1 MFQDMNRSIKII
13 IGVTAAF
20 VLIMTAGIALMAM
33 VNSDRPADYEKYG
46 LGEDVS
52 VEVDD
57 KGDVYLIRRNK
68 AASLTFVISFTR
80 FSSGERKAGI
90 FTHEK
95 KDMQEAVGYGIE
107 LEVNRFLDTFG
118 SIIPSRKSKTFL
130 FSTQDY
136 PKIKEVFY
144 YDENTGMEYPLW
156 NK

>member
-1 MFQDMNRSIKII
+1 MNRSIKII

-118 SIIPSRKSKTFL
+118 
-130 FSTQDY
+130 
-136 PKIKEVFY
+136 
-144 YDENTGMEYPLW
+144 TGIV
-156 NK
+156 